1 MADDVKSVVFEL
13 LVGLDESDVGLHAVG
28 KQRLLNDR
36 AVRLL
41 QLLRAV
47 EDATHVGRSTV
58 WVHWRRV
65 HCGATGW
72 VAGKLGCECRLY
84 TRRTWASSGHD
95 GQSFGR
101 DIVQLLG
108 SVSHRRVEG
117 NGIGVPQDAFV
128 CARIDFG
135 GARDVRVGPDW
146 GIEVLRVVRVA
157 RLAPEQLD

>member
-1 MADDVKSVVFEL
+1 MSVVDEL
-13 LVGLDESDVGLHAVG
+13 LVGLDELDVGLHAVG

-47 EDATHVGRSTV
+47 EDATHVGLGTV
-58 WVHWRRV
+58 WFQWRRV

-72 VAGKLGCECRLY
+72 VAGKFGCECRLY
-84 TRRTWASSGHD
+84 TRRAWGSFAR

-101 DIVQLLG
+101 ESRQSFGGDLVQLLG

-117 NGIGVPQDAFV
+117 DGIGVPQDAFV
-128 CARIDFG
+128 CARIDYG
-135 GARDVRVGPDW
+135 GARN
-146 GIEVLRVVRVA
+146 VLA
-157 RLAPEQLD
+157 R